1 MGKLRLVYDQLEIF
15 QVLQSSPTPQT
26 SNWSGTIFCRFLQQT
41 GSSRNPPK
49 YFYQCLQCSSADG
62 DRLVRWDARDAA
74 FFFRKQVARGS
85 RVWELLSKRKLWHH
99 RSRRGFSDQNPI
111 GCSPSKSSTTTK
123 RAHNQ
128 SIFYSPHP
136 LTYSITPLAAA
147 LLLPLSQQLSR
158 VLLLLLQCS

>member
-85 RVWELLSKRKLWHH
+85 RVAVEEKALAPSKQAWLLWPESHWMLSK
-99 RSRRGFSDQNPI
+99 
-111 GCSPSKSSTTTK
+111 
-123 RAHNQ
+123 
-128 SIFYSPHP
+128 
-136 LTYSITPLAAA
+136 
-147 LLLPLSQQLSR
+147 
-158 VLLLLLQCS
+158 